1 MEHFDDFTKAGFAR
15 LLKYFEDNTD
25 DVVKLT
31 RAFALA
37 NKAYKEAKPDGGAG
51 GKDEPHINHLIRTA
65 LVLCEELQIRD
76 SDLAAAALLHDS
88 LGGSASAAATTT
100 ATAMVITE
108 DDVRSE
114 CGEHV
119 AAIAR
124 ALGAEPK
131 KHDEL
136 EGYFARLAKEGKE
149 ARLVKIAAKLDR
161 ARSMKTFA
169 YRDRALRFKDDTQK
183 LVVPLAQNTDERLSF
198 KLSVALYEI
207 K

>member
-37 NKAYKEAKPDGGAG
+37 NKAHKEAKPDSGAG

-88 LGGSASAAATTT
+88 LGSASSTTTTTTT
-100 ATAMVITE
+100 AVIITE

-114 CGEHV
+114 CGERV
-119 AAIAR
+119 AAIVR

-169 YRDRALRFKDDTQK
+169 YRDRALRFKDEMQK
-183 LVVPLAQNTDERLSF
+183 LLVPLAQNTDERLSF

>member
-15 LLKYFEDNTD
+15 LLKHFEDNTD

-37 NKAYKEAKPDGGAG
+37 NKAHKDAKPDSIG

-88 LGGSASAAATTT
+88 LGSRSGAVSE
-100 ATAMVITE
+100 E
-108 DDVRSE
+108 DIRSE
-114 CGEHV
+114 CGERV
-119 AAIAR
+119 AATAR
-124 ALGAEPK
+124 AVAAEPR

-136 EGYFARLAKEGKE
+136 QSYFARLAKETKD
-149 ARLVKIAAKLDR
+149 ARLIKIAEKLDR
-161 ARSMKTFA
+161 ARAMKTFA
-169 YRDRALRFKDDTQK
+169 YRDRALRFKDEVQK